1 MRRIVSPAEIRAY
14 DTDTSSTGSCFQPQQ
29 DESDD
34 ETMSN
39 VGDNEDGEQEIGWG
53 TYLAVFRYKEYI
65 RYLNKWAS
73 GWYPLSEKT
82 SHQLRTS
89 HHVRA
94 LW

>member
-39 VGDNEDGEQEIGWG
+39 VGDNEDGEPETRDLPTG
-53 TYLAVFRYKEYI
+53 TCTMVKASDYYIYLC
-65 RYLNKWAS
+65 
-73 GWYPLSEKT
+73 T
-82 SHQLRTS
+82 
-89 HHVRA
+89 
-94 LW
+94 